1 MLINIFF
8 ILITVTIAIAIA
20 MNLELRQLRYFI
32 AVAEEKHF
40 GRAALRLHMTQP
52 PLSQTIQGL
61 EQMLGTPLFLRTKRS
76 VALTPAGLALL
87 PEAQRIL
94 QQAAALPDLAQRA
107 ASGTAGL
114 LSLAFISTA
123 DYSILPPLLLRF
135 RERFPQVRI
144 DLREAT
150 TDVQLDDLVLGKID
164 AGLLL
169 PPLPDKARTQ
179 LDYLPLL
186 SEPLLAAIP
195 AGWPGAKSRV
205 KSGSGALSLKA
216 LAELP
221 LIIFP
226 RRISPA
232 FHDTII
238 ACFRDAGVTPHIGQ
252 EAIQMQTII
261 GLVSAGMGMALVPQ
275 SVSNLK
281 RPGVDYRPL
290 RDATALIETGLAWRR
305 DNTSPVLAAML
316 AMLREGQ
323 GSNPSHEAPPM
334 SSDKAV

>member
-1 MLINIFF
+1 
-8 ILITVTIAIAIA
+8 

-61 EQMLGTPLFLRTKRS
+61 ELLLGAALFVRTKRS
-76 VALTPAGLALL
+76 VTLTPAGIALL
-87 PEAQRIL
+87 PEAQRL
-94 QQAAALPDLAQRA
+94 VQQAAALPDLAQRA
-107 ASGTAGL
+107 ASGSAGL
-114 LSLAFISTA
+114 LTLSFISTA

-150 TDVQLDDLVLGKID
+150 TDVQLDDLLLGKID

-169 PPLPDKARTQ
+169 PPLPDKTRTQ

-195 AGWPGAKSRV
+195 ENWLPGKDRGRADHRLNA
-205 KSGSGALSLKA
+205 ALSLKT

-281 RPGVDYRPL
+281 RPGVQYRSL
-290 RDATALIETGLAWRR
+290 RGAAPLIETGLAWRR
-305 DNTSPVLAAML
+305 DNVSPVLAALL
-316 AMLREGQ
+316 AMLRD
-323 GSNPSHEAPPM
+323 PVPPIAFAP
-334 SSDKAV
+334 